1 MQTKTACLIRRIS
14 DKQYIGRGYSE
25 FVGSRE
31 YTKSEFSAMRFHDIG
46 DASEWL
52 LNSVHA
58 PKNTDWFEYV
68 QVKITIEE
76 MEE

>member
-14 DKQYIGRGYSE
+14 DKQFIGRGYSE
-25 FVGSRE
+25 YVGVWE

-46 DASEWL
+46 EASEWL

-58 PKNTDWFEYV
+58 PQVTDGFEYV